1 VTCTDLRKEQA
12 ERLCSQINARLGWR
26 GANPEYR
33 RESVGYTG
41 AIVLS
46 QRGAAELLRL
56 TDQSSTLRASCQS
69 A

>member
-1 VTCTDLRKEQA
+1 MTCVDPRKEQA

-33 RESVGYTG
+33 RETVGYTG
-41 AIVLS
+41 AVVIS
-46 QRGAAELLRL
+46 QRGAAELLRMSH
-56 TDQSSTLRASCQS
+56 QSSTLRVSCRV

>member
-1 VTCTDLRKEQA
+1 MTYADPRKEQA
-12 ERLCSQINARLGWR
+12 EQLCSRINARLGWR

-46 QRGAAELLRL
+46 QRGATELLRL
-56 TDQSSTLRASCQS
+56 SYQSSAPRVPCQ
-69 A
+69 AA